1 MAKAERMARVMAILK
16 QGKPVSAKVLAERME
31 VEVVTIK
38 RYIQDL
44 RNIFSHEIE
53 WVRGKGYQLQPSLP
67 GTTTL
72 EVPGMTFSQE
82 EITALLTLNHLIDSV
97 GPSVLSSEL
106 APIKKRL
113 MEMLGKRKH
122 KAHEML
128 KRVKVI
134 GFGRRPVKV
143 KHFETVLT
151 ALLSRKRL
159 QLTYFNRQKNERKD
173 RIVSPQTLVHYRDN
187 WYLDAWCHSQD
198 GLRSFAAE
206 CIESAKVIKDK
217 AQEVPPS
224 KLKAHFESGF
234 GIFSGPV
241 KAWATLRFTP
251 TRARWVSGETWHPKQ
266 KRKFLADG
274 SYEVAIPY
282 SDNRELLMDV
292 LRHSPH
298 VEVIQPAELRED
310 LRERLQE
317 ALKKHS

>member
-1 MAKAERMARVMAILK
+1 VAKSDRIPRLLAKLERGR
-16 QGKPVSAKVLAERME
+16 PVTTKGLAEQFE
-31 VEVVTIK
+31 VSEPTIK
-38 RYIQDL
+38 RDIEFL
-44 RNIFSHEIE
+44 RSTHRQSIE
-53 WVRGKGYQLQPSLP
+53 WVRGSGYVLKRPAP
-67 GTTTL
+67 GEQIL
-72 EVPGMTFSQE
+72 EMPNLVFSQE
-82 EITALLTLNHLIDSV
+82 EVTALLTLNHLIDSV
-97 GPSVLSSEL
+97 SPSVLSSEL

-113 MEMLGKRKH
+113 VEMLGKRKH

-159 QLTYFNRQKNERKD
+159 QITYFNRQKNERKD

-206 CIESAKVIKDK
+206 CVESAKVIKDK

-251 TRARWVSGETWHPKQ
+251 TRARWVSGGRRQLSWP
-266 KRKFLADG
+266 LD
-274 SYEVAIPY
+274 
-282 SDNRELLMDV
+282 DNYLGRWG
-292 LRHSPH
+292 R
-298 VEVIQPAELRED
+298 A
-310 LRERLQE
+310 
-317 ALKKHS
+317 